1 MISRAAPQSFDR
13 IAEDYDRLGEM
24 AGDNRVAHWLS
35 GVLPVSGRRALDL
48 GCGAGQHAVTLAER
62 FEQVDAI
69 DLSGPMID
77 LARARRP
84 QPNIAYRQADLHDID
99 GVGRYDVILS
109 VHTMHHVPDLHAALS
124 HIKTLLAP
132 GGRVAVMDR
141 DGYVPLR
148 IGRCSAMDG
157 VMDPARL

>member
-99 GVGRYDVILS
+99 GAGRYDVILS